1 MQNISF
7 DDCYKSYMINND
19 ENKVIRINIGDL
31 NIQKRY
37 EDTKDKMLAEIDRIK
52 NSKFTPDTLA
62 QADETIRGYLN
73 TIFGSDICTAVFGET
88 NILSPVS
95 SGKLLIESF
104 LDAFLPMIS
113 EDIKSITLKKKY
125 SPEDKTA
132 KYIAP
137 VLGKPLPFIAGMAA
151 QPIDVNSMTDEQKNE
166 LLRQLLK

>member
-7 DDCYKSYMINND
+7 DDGYKSYMINND

-37 EDTKDKMLAEIDRIK
+37 EDTKDKMLAEIDRVK

-137 VLGKPLPFIAGMAA
+137 VLGKPFITGMAA

>member
-7 DDCYKSYMINND
+7 DDGYKSYMINND
-19 ENKVIRINIGDL
+19 ESKIIRVNISDL
-31 NIQKRY
+31 NIEKRF
-37 EDTKDKMLAEIDRIK
+37 EDTKNKIFAEIDRIK
-52 NSKFTPDTLA
+52 ELNTTPETLA
-62 QADETIRGYLN
+62 QVDETIRGYLN
-73 TIFGSDICTAVFGET
+73 YIFGSDICTAAFDGV

-113 EDIKSITLKKKY
+113 EDIKSISIQQKK
-125 SPEDKTA
+125 SIEDKTA

-137 VLGKPLPFIAGMAA
+137 VVGEPTVTLSDGQTF
-151 QPIDVNSMTDEQKNE
+151 DVNSMTNEQKNE

>member
-1 MQNISF
+1 MQNINF
-7 DDCYKSYMINND
+7 DDGYKSYMINND

-37 EDTKDKMLAEIDRIK
+37 EKTKDKMLAEIDRIK
-52 NSKFTPDTLA
+52 DSEFTPDTLA

-73 TIFGSDICTAVFGET
+73 AIFGCDLCTAVFGGT

-113 EDIKSITLKKKY
+113 EDIKSISIQQKK
-125 SPEDKTA
+125 SIEDKTA

-137 VLGKPLPFIAGMAA
+137 VLGKPTAA
-151 QPIDVNSMTDEQKNE
+151 LSDGRTFDVNTMTDEQKNE

>member
-7 DDCYKSYMINND
+7 DDGYKSYMINND

-62 QADETIRGYLN
+62 QANETIRGYLN
-73 TIFGSDICTAVFGET
+73 TIFGSDICTAAFGET

-113 EDIKSITLKKKY
+113 EDIKSITFKKKY
-125 SPEDKTA
+125 SLEDKTA

-137 VLGKPLPFIAGMAA
+137 VLGKPFITGMTA